1 MKVNP
6 EKCHL
11 LINENC
17 NTEIK
22 ISGNIIENVKCKKL
36 LGMKIE
42 SKLSLKAYVKDLYKK
57 ARHKMLSKARF
68 TPYMGLQRKLTL
80 FNVYFKSQVTKKGI
94 HERCLRITYNFKNF

>member
-22 ISGNIIENVKCKKL
+22 IAGNIIENGKCKKL

-42 SKLSLKAYVKDLYKK
+42 STLSLKAHVKDLYKE
-57 ARHKMLSKARF
+57 ARHRMLSKARI
-68 TPYMGLQRKLTL
+68 TPYMGLQRKRTL
-80 FNVYFKSQVTKKGI
+80 FNVYVKSQ
-94 HERCLRITYNFKNF
+94 FS